1 MFAVLV
7 TFTIKE
13 GRIKDFLPLIKA
25 NAAQS
30 LKAERGCHVFEIC
43 RDDQDIVLYE
53 VYDDRAAFDAHLA
66 SDHFLTFDA
75 QIADM
80 VLDKHIRVFSEV
92 YR

>member
-30 LKAERGCHVFEIC
+30 LKAEPGCHVFEIC

-80 VLDKHIRVFSEV
+80 VLDKHIRLFSEV

>member
-1 MFAVLV
+1 MFVVLV

-13 GRIKDFLPLIKA
+13 GRMKDFLPLIKA

-30 LKAERGCHVFEIC
+30 LNAEPGCHVFEIC
-43 RDDQDIVLYE
+43 RDAHEIVLYE
-53 VYDDRAAFDAHLA
+53 VYDDRAAFVAHLA

-80 VLDKHIRVFSEV
+80 VLDKHVRLFSEV

>member
-53 VYDDRAAFDAHLA
+53 VYDARAAFDAHLA

-80 VLDKHIRVFSEV
+80 VLDKHIRLFSEV